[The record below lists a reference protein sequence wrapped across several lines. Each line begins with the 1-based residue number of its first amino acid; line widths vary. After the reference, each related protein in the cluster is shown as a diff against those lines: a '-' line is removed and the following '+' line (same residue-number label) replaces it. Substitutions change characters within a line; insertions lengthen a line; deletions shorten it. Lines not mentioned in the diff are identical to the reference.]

1 MTRHAA
7 WASTAATKLP
17 GSPGAAALTIIAGEK
32 NRGESMKSLLAGAA
46 VCWML
51 AAANPVLAQ
60 PASGTEPVRLGLIL
74 DMSSVYADV
83 TGPGS
88 ETAARMAVE
97 DFGGEVLG
105 RPIEVLVA
113 DHQNKPDIAGAVAAK
128 WFDIDH
134 VAALLDVAASSPAL
148 AAMAVAKAHDKIIIM
163 SGPGATSITNEACI
177 PTSVHYTYNTYALA
191 HTTGKAVIQ
200 QGGRSWFFLT
210 ADYTFGHQLEAD
222 TSAVV
227 KAAGGEVLGQALAP
241 IGTSDYSSYLLQAQ
255 QSKAQVVG
263 FAVAGADLVNAVKQ
277 AAEFGLDRGGQKL
290 TGLLVYINDIHGL
303 GLQATQGMLLS
314 SAFYWD
320 RDDATRQW
328 AKRFYGRLHKMP
340 NMSQAG
346 VYSSAMH
353 YLQAVQAAGTTDSAA
368 VMRAMRDAPVND
380 FFAHNGRI
388 RADGLMV
395 HDMYLFQVKTPAET
409 KGPWDYYRLVAT
421 IPGDE
426 AFQPLAES
434 RCPLAVTK

>member
-1 MTRHAA
+1 
-7 WASTAATKLP
+7 
-17 GSPGAAALTIIAGEK
+17 
-32 NRGESMKSLLAGAA
+32 MKAPLADFA
-46 VCWML
+46 VFCWL
-51 AAANPVLAQ
+51 AAMGSALAQ
-60 PASGTEPVRLGLIL
+60 QAPTSSVEPVRLGLIL

-83 TGPGS
+83 TGAGS

-97 DFGGEVLG
+97 DFGGKVLG
-105 RPIEVLVA
+105 RPIEVLVS
-113 DHQNKPDIAGAVAAK
+113 DHQNKADIAGAVAAK
-128 WFDIDH
+128 WFDVDH
-134 VAALLDVAASSPAL
+134 VAALLDVAASGPAL
-148 AAMAVAKAHDKIIIM
+148 AAMAVAKAHDKIILM

-177 PTSVHYTYNTYALA
+177 PTAVHYAYNTYALA
-191 HTTGKAVIQ
+191 HTTGKAVLQ
-200 QGGRSWFFLT
+200 QGGKSWFFLT

-227 KAAGGEVLGQALAP
+227 KAAGGQVLGHALAP

-263 FAVAGADLVNAVKQ
+263 FAVAGTDLVNAVKQ
-277 AAEFGLDRGGQKL
+277 AAEFGLNQTGQKL
-290 TGLLVYINDIHGL
+290 TGLLVYINDVHGL

-320 RDDATRQW
+320 RDDDTRKW
-328 AKRFYGRLHKMP
+328 SKRFFERLHKMP

-346 VYSSAMH
+346 VYSSTMH
-353 YLQAVQAAGTTDSAA
+353 YLQAVQTTGALDSTA
-368 VMRAMRDAPVND
+368 VMRAMREAPIND
-380 FFAHNGRI
+380 FFAHNGHI

-395 HDMYLFQVKTPAET
+395 HNMYLFQVKSPAES
-409 KGPWDYYRLVAT
+409 KAPWDYYKLVAT

-434 RCPLAVTK
+434 RCPLVNQK